1 MSLVDNARF
10 AASMR
15 LADLAVDPRD
25 EAELQW
31 RFLWGDGEMSEPSN
45 FEAMRARLEAGGR
58 TGGKPIM
65 DIDERRLAAAGRGRR
80 IDRVLALLSPDQ
92 RLVLFAAFG
101 PPSETQT
108 GSPLRILGRYPGA
121 ALVTG
126 AAVRAWQSSGTDRD
140 LADWL
145 ARLCSRVATP
155 QTGSRRERRADNA
168 PADRSLVLAIRR
180 ESDALVLSA
189 MRAYSAA
196 RRTQR

>member
-10 AASMR
+10 ASSMR
-15 LADLAVDPRD
+15 LADLTCDPRD
-25 EAELQW
+25 EAELRW
-31 RFLWGDGEMSEPSN
+31 RFLWGDGEMSEPSS
-45 FEAMRARLEAGGR
+45 FPAMVARLEAGGR
-58 TGGKPIM
+58 TGGRPII
-65 DIDERRLAAAGRGRR
+65 DIDPRRLAAAGRVRR
-80 IDRVLALLSPDQ
+80 IDRVLELLAADQ
-92 RLVLFAAFG
+92 RRVLFAAFG
-101 PPSETQT
+101 PPSETQP

-145 ARLCSRVATP
+145 ARLCARLSNAKQAT
-155 QTGSRRERRADNA
+155 
-168 PADRSLVLAIRR
+168 PADRSLVIAIRR
-180 ESDALVLSA
+180 EADALVLAA

>member
-1 MSLVDNARF
+1 
-10 AASMR
+10 MR

-31 RFLWGDGEMSEPSN
+31 RFLWGDGEITEPSS
-45 FEAMRARLEAGGR
+45 FPAMVARLEAGGR
-58 TGGKPIM
+58 TGGQPIV
-65 DIDERRLAAAGRGRR
+65 DIDPRRLAAAGRVRR
-80 IDRVLALLSPDQ
+80 IDRVLELLTADQ
-92 RLVLFAAFG
+92 RRVLFAAFG

-121 ALVTG
+121 ALVTRE
-126 AAVRAWQSSGTDRD
+126 ASRAWLASGTDRD

-180 ESDALVLSA
+180 EAEALVLSA